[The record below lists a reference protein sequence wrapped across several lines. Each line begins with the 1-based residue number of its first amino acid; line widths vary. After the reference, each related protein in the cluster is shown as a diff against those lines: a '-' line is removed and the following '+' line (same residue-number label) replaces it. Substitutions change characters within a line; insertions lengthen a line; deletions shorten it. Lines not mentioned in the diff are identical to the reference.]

1 MKTNIGKNQFLTNNK
16 KKIEDVK
23 IDSWNY
29 VGNAMNWNLE
39 KAKEYIV
46 ELESKRDPN
55 KVEMM
60 ENIIWTF
67 LKSEANAYKR
77 EETECINKEDGVFQ
91 SYLKQC
97 TTIMKRIAEEEEAK
111 IDKIYRRGYTAQK
124 SAEFQTQFISIYL
137 KRAIQDGQEESKT
150 LEIDYVI
157 SKLGHH
163 GCNMFKSYVAMKA
176 AELYIQD
183 KFKKKT
189 EAMKKFITQF
199 RKLESYW
206 EKNIMI

>member
-1 MKTNIGKNQFLTNNK
+1 MKGFYQKNAKQEKQIIEAHMKAQRMVKNNPAEMMK
-16 KKIEDVK
+16 QVM
-23 IDSWNY
+23 NY
-29 VGNAMNWNLE
+29 Q
-39 KAKEYIV
+39 
-46 ELESKRDPN
+46 SKRDPN

-77 EETECINKEDGVFQ
+77 EETDCVNKEDGVFQ

-97 TTIMKRIAEEEEAK
+97 STIMKKVAEEEEAK

-137 KRAIQDGQEESKT
+137 KRAIHDEQEEAKT
-150 LEIDYVI
+150 LEIDYVV
-157 SKLGHH
+157 SKLGQH
-163 GCNMFKSYVAMKA
+163 GCSMFKSYVAMKA

-183 KFKKKT
+183 KFKQKT
-189 EAMKKFITQF
+189 DAMKKFITQF
-199 RKLESYW
+199 RKIENFW
-206 EKNIMI
+206 ENEVLI